1 MSDHPW
7 CPLHR
12 RNLPRTCNKL
22 FGALTTSS
30 RGGVCL
36 TFMSGHPC
44 SSRNHRQ
51 LETNHSGHPMRTNDP
66 SVKHGDHASVSCNPH
81 FPYIPLFHSWQ
92 PSIHCPFFSA
102 SSYLMDTRRAISTA
116 EGRISP
122 GADASEQ
129 SAAVD
134 NNCCLW
140 YKAYPFPSTRDQ
152 LAEQPKMY
160 LDETN
165 FLLLRNFPVI
175 AVEDLGDYFA
185 RDALVRQGPG
195 GSGRLVWWA
204 PPRIILL
211 SDGKLRNM
219 PRLHTDSHF
228 DICQALPSSREEMVE
243 VMAEIRAELQQIS
256 ASLD

>member
-7 CPLHR
+7 CPLR
-12 RNLPRTCNKL
+12 RRKLPRTCNKL
-22 FGALTTSS
+22 FGALATSS
-30 RGGVCL
+30 HGGVCL

-44 SSRNHRQ
+44 SS
-51 LETNHSGHPMRTNDP
+51 
-66 SVKHGDHASVSCNPH
+66 VKHGDHASVSCIPH
-81 FPYIPLFHSWQ
+81 FPYIPLFHS
-92 PSIHCPFFSA
+92 
-102 SSYLMDTRRAISTA
+102 YLMDTHHAVSTA

-134 NNCCLW
+134 NNSCLW
-140 YKAYPFPSTRDQ
+140 YKAYPFQSTRDQ
-152 LAEQPKMY
+152 LAAQPKMY

-175 AVEDLGDYFA
+175 VVEDLGDYFA

-195 GSGRLVWWA
+195 GSGHLVWWA

-256 ASLD
+256 ASLN